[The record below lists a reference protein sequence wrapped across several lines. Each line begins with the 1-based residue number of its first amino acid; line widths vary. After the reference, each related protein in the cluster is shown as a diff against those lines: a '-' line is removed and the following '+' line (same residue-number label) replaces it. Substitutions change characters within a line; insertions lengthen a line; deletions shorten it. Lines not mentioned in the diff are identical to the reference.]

1 MPRSVNR
8 LAQQRSTCATT
19 ESPPR
24 THRYVSCS
32 PAKLASGW
40 SSQVA
45 DDRTATG
52 SRASPHCSH
61 SRAYAR
67 RIAASRSA
75 GTLSAPISA
84 RARAPAAATEAVSR
98 GSTAAIRASI
108 SPVSPPSASALR

>member
-52 SRASPHCSH
+52 RSASPHCSH
-61 SRAYAR
+61 SRAYAP

-75 GTLSAPISA
+75 GILSAPISA
-84 RARAPAAATEAVSR
+84 RARSPAAATEAVSR

-108 SPVSPPSASALR
+108 CPLSPPSASALR